1 MFAPSKAL
9 ALKVRTVM
17 LYALSV
23 RMLALLCA
31 FMAALAGPIASAQPQ
46 GVGGAG
52 RIDGARGVVTVQP
65 VRGPVQIG
73 GRGLQLNEGDRISTG
88 TDGIALILL
97 NDGTRMTMR
106 PNSQLVL
113 ETVRYVAARPAE
125 SSMVLGLLKGGFRA
139 VTGLIAK
146 AGPGTSQVRTAT
158 ATLGIR
164 GTEFDARLC
173 EKDCASA
180 RPASAPAASAP
191 QRAAPRNRVLA
202 AARVVRM
209 RGDLTARDANG
220 RVRLLAEGGPVY
232 PGDTVATA
240 DRSIAV
246 LAFRD
251 ESKVTLASNTQF
263 RVTDFVFD
271 PKQPSEGRFV
281 ANLLQGGLRAFTGL
295 VGKAQPANVSFRTAT
310 ATIGVRGTG
319 MDIFVEPGGTRVQT
333 WDGIVV
339 VQIGDRQIEVGVGV
353 CTLEDKTTQCRIVPD
368 ELTRPDG
375 VQVDFDTLFGTA
387 EQDADAAGLYVQVR
401 DGHIRIQV
409 GDRFIDLGAGEVG
422 FTDGRIVVRPAVVP
436 PGIAFD
442 GTPLPGDSL
451 PNDIGSLFFNS
462 GLDNRNVCT
471 P

>member
-1 MFAPSKAL
+1 MSAPSKASAVMAWMSARALL
-9 ALKVRTVM
+9 ASM
-17 LYALSV
+17 LAV
-23 RMLALLCA
+23 ALALLLGLSGA
-31 FMAALAGPIASAQPQ
+31 TQAQTPA
-46 GVGGAG
+46 GAG

-88 TDGIALILL
+88 SDGIALILL

-164 GTEFDARLC
+164 GTDFDARLC
-173 EKDCASA
+173 ERDCASA
-180 RPASAPAASAP
+180 RPAAAAAGSAAE
-191 QRAAPRNRVLA
+191 RAAPRNRVVA

-209 RGDLTARDANG
+209 RGDLTARDASG
-220 RVRLLAEGGPVY
+220 RSRILAEGGPVY
-232 PGDTVATA
+232 PGDTVVTA
-240 DRSIAV
+240 ERSIAI

-251 ESKVTLASNTQF
+251 ESKVTLASSTQF

-271 PKQPSEGRFV
+271 PKQPREGRFV

-333 WDGIVV
+333 WDGLVV

-353 CTLEDKTTQCRIVPD
+353 CTVEDKTTQCRIVPD

-387 EQDADAAGLYVQVR
+387 DVDPDAEGLYVQVR
-401 DGHIRIQV
+401 DGHIRIQT

-422 FTDGRIVVRPAVVP
+422 YTDGRIVVRPGVVP
-436 PGIAFD
+436 RGIAFD

-451 PNDIGSLFFNS
+451 PNDIGSLFSNS